1 MPTSVAGAV
10 VVGSVVVG
18 AVEVSTT
25 LLEAVSAA
33 TLTDAVAAD
42 PW

>member
-10 VVGSVVVG
+10 VVGSVVAA

-25 LLEAVSAA
+25 LLEAVSVAA
-33 TLTDAVAAD
+33 LTDAVAAD